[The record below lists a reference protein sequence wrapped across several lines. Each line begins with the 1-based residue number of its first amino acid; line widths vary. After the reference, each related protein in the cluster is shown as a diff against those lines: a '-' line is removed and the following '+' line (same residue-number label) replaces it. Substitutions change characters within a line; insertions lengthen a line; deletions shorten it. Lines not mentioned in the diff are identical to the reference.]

1 MIEEDVPQVTI
12 MLNNYLSARRVRI
25 QFNEEEVRHFFLPRE
40 EVIYTY
46 VDCTDN
52 QVTDVFS
59 FYYLPSQILNHPK
72 HRLLKVAY
80 SFYNVS
86 NTGRFKAGMIE
97 LLRKAK
103 EMEMDVFNALDVME
117 NKDVFEELKFGIGDG
132 QLYFYL
138 YNWRMKDVKPE
149 QVGIVLV

>member
-52 QVTDVFS
+52 KVTDVFS
-59 FYYLPSQILNHPK
+59 FYYLPSQILNHAN

-86 NTGRFKAGMIE
+86 NPKT
-97 LLRKAK
+97 
-103 EMEMDVFNALDVME
+103 
-117 NKDVFEELKFGIGDG
+117 
-132 QLYFYL
+132 
-138 YNWRMKDVKPE
+138 P
-149 QVGIVLV
+149 